1 MRNKNL
7 LLIGSM
13 VTLSVVTVS
22 FLNPFKS
29 DTQKYQPRKTD
40 EPAKTGA
47 DQAMEHYR
55 SMRLNPATGL
65 YDEEYLR
72 QSRLNAIADN
82 EMSLKTSTMIWTE
95 EGPDNVGGRTRAIC
109 IDRNDANHVF
119 AGSVSGGLFV
129 SFNGANNWQQVPT
142 FDQYLR
148 ISSMCQTL
156 DGTYYVGTG
165 CTFDNWDGDGIFTST
180 DGINWTLVPGSQD
193 FSRVNELQA
202 DPIVNNK
209 IWIAGSNSV
218 SGGLKSYIPGGGF
231 VTPSGLTGTST
242 YQDIKISPDGTTL
255 VCGKVSSGVQTYVSS
270 DSGNS
275 FTDVSGSAA
284 GEIPATG
291 RARMEYAIS
300 FDKNSSNNWTV
311 YATAAG
317 TNTCLK
323 SVHISEDNG
332 QTWTEIAPAGS
343 SDFDP
348 FANPGLNCQGWYDQ
362 ICAAIPGQPDHCIV
376 GGTQAVWKWKKSP
389 TSNPTF
395 GQWYM
400 KSFAYASEFSP
411 FYVHADQ
418 HEMRWDQ
425 NEILYI
431 GSDGGVS
438 KAFDKAENIFVSH
451 NRGYNVTQ
459 FYSVAFN
466 KFGHTMGGSQDNG
479 TQYKD
484 FTGVTSLEYREVNG
498 GDGFDCDISH
508 IFPETMFST
517 VYNGD
522 FRRSDDEGENFEF
535 FGAINP
541 ASSLPFNTVGRLYE
555 NPNDVN
561 SLDSVMYISDSNYV
575 AGNIIYFNSRTQQ
588 YPLQYTLTSNLND
601 GDTIK
606 LQDPIQ
612 SIFAAGY
619 KGSNGVYITRE
630 ALRFNVDPDWTQVL
644 NTELASSETVYC
656 IEFSSDGNYMYVG
669 TSSGLYIVKNLNTW
683 YAPDY
688 DASQLVVTEI
698 TGTGGIN
705 GIGVDPNDP
714 DHILIAKTSG
724 DVHETSSATTAT
736 TSASFSNVTGSLT
749 SMPMYDCVIDYLD
762 PNTFVI
768 GTENGA
774 YVSDDGGANWTWQAE
789 MGLVPV
795 YAVRQQ
801 WRTSDCW
808 NHGVVYLGTFGRGI
822 WSSNSLVGIIDADAT
837 AVAHADVTEI
847 NTYPNPMNNNGSI
860 SFKLKERN
868 NVDIHIM
875 DLTGKIVMSQSLGE
889 RNAGEVRADIDVTN
903 LAAGTYVVMIRAGKE
918 TGTDKLVVTH

>member
-13 VTLSVVTVS
+13 VTLSLVTVS

-29 DTQKYQPRKTD
+29 DDQKYQPRKTD

-65 YDEEYLR
+65 YDEDYLR
-72 QSRLNAIADN
+72 QSRLNAIAAN
-82 EMSLKTSTMIWTE
+82 EMALKTSTMIWTE

-129 SFNGANNWQQVPT
+129 SYNGANNWQQVAG

-148 ISSMCQTL
+148 ISTMCQTL

-165 CTFDNWDGDGIFTST
+165 CTFDNWSGDGIFSST
-180 DGINWTLVPGSQD
+180 DGINWTLVTNSDD
-193 FSRVNELQA
+193 FTVVNELQA
-202 DPIVNNK
+202 DPLVADK
-209 IWIAGSNSV
+209 IWIAGSNSA
-218 SGGLKSYIPGGGF
+218 GGLKSYTPSGGF
-231 VTPSGLTGTST
+231 VTPSGLTGTT
-242 YQDIKISPDGTTL
+242 YQDVKISPDGTTL
-255 VCGKVSSGVQTYVSS
+255 VCGKVSSGVQTFVST
-270 DSGNS
+270 DSGNN

-291 RARMEYAIS
+291 RGRMEYAIS
-300 FDKNSSNNWTV
+300 FEKNSSNNWTV

-317 TNTCLK
+317 TGQGCLK

-348 FANPGLNCQGWYDQ
+348 FSNPGLNCQGGYDQ
-362 ICAAIPGQPDHCIV
+362 ICAAIPGQPDHCLV
-376 GGTQAVWKWKKSP
+376 GGTQAVYKWKKSP

-400 KSFAYASEFSP
+400 KSYAYASEFSP

-508 IFPETMFST
+508 IFPETMFAT

-535 FGAINP
+535 FAP
-541 ASSLPFNTVGRLYE
+541 LQSSAYFNTVGRLYE
-555 NPNDVN
+555 NPNDLN
-561 SLDSVMYISDSNYV
+561 SQDSVMYIADENMT
-575 AGNIIYFNSRTQQ
+575 AGDTIFFNSRTQQ
-588 YPLQYTLTSNLND
+588 YPLQYILTSNLND

-619 KGSNGVYITRE
+619 GGSQGVYITRE
-630 ALRFNVDPDWTQVL
+630 ALRFNVDPEWEQVITSVGGAV
-644 NTELASSETVYC
+644 NC
-656 IEFSSDGNYMYVG
+656 IEFSADGNYMYVG
-669 TSSGLYIVKNLNTW
+669 STTGLYIVKNLNSF
-683 YAPDY
+683 YSPDN
-688 DASQLVVTEI
+688 DISQITVTNI
-698 TGTGGIN
+698 GFGVK

-714 DHILIAKTSG
+714 DHILVARYDDNVWECQT
-724 DVHETSSATTAT
+724 ATTAT
-736 TSASFSNVTGSLT
+736 GSGAFTSVTGSLT
-749 SMPMYDCVIDYLD
+749 NMPMYDCVIDYLD
-762 PNTFVI
+762 PFTFVI

-774 YVSDDGGANWTWQAE
+774 YVSDDGGDNWTWQAE

-801 WRTSDCW
+801 WRKSDCW

-822 WSSNSLVGIIDADAT
+822 WSSNSLVGIHDNDAT